1 MLTHN
6 SPNGFQVPSIEI
18 QGTET
23 PPASP
28 LLTSSFSSSTD
39 HGHVSSSSSGGP
51 SLKNNVD
58 TAATPAS
65 SAAAAA
71 GAGAAPAVAAPPTT
85 LSPKSSVTAAASPKT
100 RPRTFSLSHLVTKT
114 RRAYSVSSAYPPK
127 ILPNLALPVPNKGQD
142 ATWDQYLAATNNNTL
157 NGATATDDPNHSNQ
171 PIKFN
176 LSPAQRRNSVAATAR
191 RYEDFEQKIEE
202 APLAVLVS
210 TYLNYLVL
218 ILFGH
223 LRDILGKCFKRK
235 EYAHLRM
242 NEGYAPLVSDFDSF
256 YTRRMYVRIRDCW
269 NRPITGVPTRKTMVL
284 ERESKD
290 FNKTFKL
297 TGRKIECI
305 NFASY
310 NYLGFAQAS
319 GPCADAVENTVNHYG
334 MSTAG
339 TRTEAGTTDLHLYM
353 ERKVAEFVGKEDAIC
368 VSMGFA
374 TNSTTI
380 PSLVSKGCLIISD
393 ELNHSSIVFGARL
406 SGASIRVFKHNNMM
420 DLRQLLTEVIS
431 QGQPRTHRPWKKIM
445 VIVEGLYSMEGSIVN
460 LPEIIKMKHE
470 FKFYLYVDEAHSIG
484 ALGENGGGVCDF
496 YGISPKYVDI
506 LMGTFT
512 KSFGAA
518 GGYIAADKAVLDHL
532 RLTNHAFL
540 YAETMSIPVVQQ
552 IITSLSIIKGE
563 DGTRDGRLRI
573 QKLADNAR
581 YFATKLRE
589 LGFIVYGDEGSP
601 VVPLLLFNPAK
612 ISAFSREA
620 LKRGIAI
627 CVVGYP
633 ATPIISSRAR
643 FCVSASH
650 TKADLGIVI

>member
-1 MLTHN
+1 MLSN
-6 SPNGFQVPSIEI
+6 QPSSSFQVPSIEI

-23 PPASP
+23 PPGSP
-28 LLTSSFSSSTD
+28 CLTTSFSSETD
-39 HGHVSSSSSGGP
+39 RASSSSS
-51 SLKNNVD
+51 SSINNNNNNTD
-58 TAATPAS
+58 TT
-65 SAAAAA
+65 
-71 GAGAAPAVAAPPTT
+71 TT
-85 LSPKSSVTAAASPKT
+85 LTPKSSLTAAASSPKT

-127 ILPNLALPVPNKGQD
+127 ILPSLALPAKSQD
-142 ATWDQYLAATNNNTL
+142 ITWDQYLAATSEQ
-157 NGATATDDPNHSNQ
+157 DKKPPPS
-171 PIKFN
+171 FN

-235 EYAHLRM
+235 EYAHLRT

-310 NYLGFAQAS
+310 NYLGFAQS
-319 GPCADAVENTVNHYG
+319 TGPCADAVEKSVGLYG
-334 MSTAG
+334 ISTAG
-339 TRTEAGTTDLHLYM
+339 TRTEAGTSDLHLYM

-380 PSLVSKGCLIISD
+380 PSLVGKGCLIISD

-431 QGQPRTHRPWKKIM
+431 QGQPRTHRPWKKIL

-518 GGYIAADKAVLDHL
+518 GGYIAADKTVLDHL

-563 DGTRDGRLRI
+563 DGTKDGRYRI

-581 YFATKLRE
+581 YFAKGLRD

-650 TKADLGIVI
+650 TRADLDDALEKISEIGDLLLLKFKRP

>member
-1 MLTHN
+1 MISHN
-6 SPNGFQVPSIEI
+6 PASSFQVPSIEI
-18 QGTET
+18 QETKT

-28 LLTSSFSSSTD
+28 SLTTSFSSVTESKGSLSLST
-39 HGHVSSSSSGGP
+39 SSTTSTT
-51 SLKNNVD
+51 NN
-58 TAATPAS
+58 A
-65 SAAAAA
+65 
-71 GAGAAPAVAAPPTT
+71 TT
-85 LSPKSSVTAAASPKT
+85 LPAKPSVTAAAAAVAASGTLSSSPKT

-127 ILPNLALPVPNKGQD
+127 IQPSLALPAPRD
-142 ATWDQYLAATNNNTL
+142 RDITWDQYLAATKGNDL
-157 NGATATDDPNHSNQ
+157 DDADKP
-171 PIKFN
+171 KFN
-176 LSPAQRRNSVAATAR
+176 LSAAQRRNSVAATAR

-223 LRDILGKCFKRK
+223 LRDILGKLFKRK
-235 EYAHLRM
+235 EYAHLRTS
-242 NEGYAPLVSDFDSF
+242 EGYAPLVSDFDSF

-269 NRPITGVPTRKTMVL
+269 NRPITGVPTRKTLVL

-297 TGRKIECI
+297 TGRQVECI

-319 GPCADAVENTVNHYG
+319 GPCADAVENTVTQYG
-334 MSTAG
+334 ISTAG
-339 TRTEAGTTDLHLYM
+339 TRSEAGTSDLHLYL
-353 ERKVAEFVGKEDAIC
+353 EKKVAEFVGKEDAIV

-380 PSLVSKGCLIISD
+380 PSLVGKGCLIISD

-518 GGYIAADKAVLDHL
+518 GGYIAADKAVLNHL

-540 YAETMSIPVVQQ
+540 YAETMSVPVVQQ
-552 IITSLSIIKGE
+552 IITSLAIIKGE
-563 DGTRDGRLRI
+563 DGTNDGRIRI

-581 YFATKLRE
+581 YFASKLRE

-612 ISAFSREA
+612 IS
-620 LKRGIAI
+620 
-627 CVVGYP
+627 
-633 ATPIISSRAR
+633 
-643 FCVSASH
+643 
-650 TKADLGIVI
+650 